1 MTVVLSVKSQQI
13 VVEKGLAYVKIG
25 QKIRMHVGDQNG
37 GGKPKRILVGTWY
50 RITCGNMFVSIP
62 ILKKDSEQEE
72 ADDMRKPIRYAEYH
86 SSEQRVAPCDEWFGV
101 AYSYG
106 VENKGQPENNPF
118 TLFQLGN
125 FAERKNQPIA
135 YHLDKLNVSNWETVL
150 HTNRTFIQYNP
161 FYFVTS
167 EDDPDNLADTVFDIF
182 IGPVNPLPL
191 LHLNLFKYYTYPA
204 SIIINNT
211 IVTDMNKTNH
221 TTPRGL
227 QLLHNGQYLFP
238 GIVSIPNYNR
248 STMIKPCIDVRL
260 QFNIGVY
267 VKSTQKAEIKIE
279 LRKESSDSIIE
290 LKWELDFNRNKT
302 KLRFIYQGQEKA
314 FSDERIYIKNDPSS
328 YEQKVTLELRY
339 CLFPKYFTAYY
350 QYYSRYEYKNS
361 DKYGF
366 AAEIKDHPTLA
377 SYNQG
382 EPLDLK
388 ITFTNTDTNNNNF
401 YLTRIRIHEG
411 GIYAENS
418 WYVSSTFA
426 SSSGCL
432 HSSLTL
438 NEGFALS
445 AYCLVCHDDYVWEA
459 GTCTQV
465 NTGSSASGFNSTGRS
480 E

>member
-248 STMIKPCIDVRL
+248 STMIKPCIDIRL
-260 QFNIGVY
+260 EFNTGVY
-267 VKSTQKAEIKIE
+267 QNVSQVINITITLQTPNSEVWTQ
-279 LRKESSDSIIE
+279 LH
-290 LKWELDFNRNKT
+290 LDQN
-302 KLRFIYQGQEKA
+302 
-314 FSDERIYIKNDPSS
+314 
-328 YEQKVTLELRY
+328 
-339 CLFPKYFTAYY
+339 
-350 QYYSRYEYKNS
+350 YSR
-361 DKYGF
+361 DR
-366 AAEIKDHPTLA
+366 
-377 SYNQG
+377 
-382 EPLDLK
+382 
-388 ITFTNTDTNNNNF
+388 TDMYFKVNGTKRADN
-401 YLTRIRIHEG
+401 
-411 GIYAENS
+411 
-418 WYVSSTFA
+418 
-426 SSSGCL
+426 
-432 HSSLTL
+432 
-438 NEGFALS
+438 
-445 AYCLVCHDDYVWEA
+445 DD
-459 GTCTQV
+459 
-465 NTGSSASGFNSTGRS
+465 
-480 E
+480 